1 MEIDTDT
8 SKSLNKSSSQFTDHS
23 TTNSPINTKL
33 PEMPQ
38 HQQAV
43 DNLTSNSK
51 SMQPSYASIL
61 QS

>member
-1 MEIDTDT
+1 MIKAVACVIFEGR
-8 SKSLNKSSSQFTDHS
+8 LDHS
-23 TTNSPINTKL
+23 TINSPKNTNL

-51 SMQPSYASIL
+51 STQPSYASTL

>member
-1 MEIDTDT
+1 
-8 SKSLNKSSSQFTDHS
+8 NS
-23 TTNSPINTKL
+23 TTNSPKNTNL

-51 SMQPSYASIL
+51 STQPSYISTL